1 MPYANTAAEFRPELQ
16 VKVEEAM
23 GIDNKF
29 IADLIF
35 PVYPVETRKG
45 FYKRIKRGKGQ
56 LLSNPGK
63 STGADP
69 LKRAPGTAYREIS
82 RTTEQDSWLCIDRGL
97 EESMDDV
104 NKQEESRFFD
114 LESSTSIWLM
124 RNVRI
129 AREARVAAQMFDE
142 ETWGAAIPSDLA
154 FTKANI
160 GTFDFPE
167 LMKEAIRTVDKRQ
180 ESPNT
185 WVVSKEMYDLI
196 IGSTLLRQFFFGT
209 AGGSAMITRQM
220 LAEKFELEQILVGR
234 ASYDTTKPGKDST
247 DDNLVW
253 TWGDDMFWIGQCTGG
268 APEMGGAGR
277 TMCLEA
283 MTGGQLFVTE
293 TYREEKI
300 RSDRLRV
307 RQDDD
312 TKVVNENSGI
322 LVRINNLE

>member
-1 MPYANTAAEFRPELQ
+1 
-16 VKVEEAM
+16 
-23 GIDNKF
+23 
-29 IADLIF
+29 
-35 PVYPVETRKG
+35 
-45 FYKRIKRGKGQ
+45 
-56 LLSNPGK
+56 
-63 STGADP
+63 
-69 LKRAPGTAYREIS
+69 
-82 RTTEQDSWLCIDRGL
+82 
-97 EESMDDV
+97 
-104 NKQEESRFFD
+104 
-114 LESSTSIWLM
+114 M

-160 GTFDFPE
+160 ATFDFPE

-180 ESPNT
+180 ETPNT

-196 IGSTLLRQFFFGT
+196 IGSTLLRQYFFGT

-283 MTGGQLFVTE
+283 MTGGQLFLTE